1 MAASSST
8 EPQRVTFG
16 IELEFLVPYLWSD
29 EADPEADTDG
39 RQVIRLSQEDMGPGE
54 VFLTAHDRVKNILRD
69 FLRSHEIPV
78 NNNNTAQETGPP
90 CEYSIGGDS
99 SVREFGLQ
107 QYHFT
112 GVELRSPALFTEP
125 SSFTEI
131 KRVVSLLINNFR
143 LRINETTGFHVHVG
157 MGSHRLP
164 PRAVRRLSQF
174 LWCADGILSQL
185 HAPERILSQHC
196 PSIRHWSHL
205 AQGES
210 DNWRLAEKELEEL
223 RQYFDLPSP
232 SSTARDGENPA
243 EVSRRLTVLQ
253 ENGNSFPA
261 LDSRTETPR
270 PQRLPP
276 VRTNP
281 YQDEGARG
289 RYHSTR
295 KVELQHL
302 TREQFLQRGP
312 SQPRQA
318 GRPTTEPTERCT
330 SIIDGLH
337 TLCQP
342 EMHADP
348 TRAVNLLQSYNSQ
361 RFNYNL
367 IMYDFQAGDVPI
379 RIDSRVSG
387 SDWVA

>member
-131 KRVVSLLINNFR
+131 KRV
-143 LRINETTGFHVHVG
+143 
-157 MGSHRLP
+157 
-164 PRAVRRLSQF
+164 
-174 LWCADGILSQL
+174 L

-243 EVSRRLTVLQ
+243 E
-253 ENGNSFPA
+253 
-261 LDSRTETPR
+261 
-270 PQRLPP
+270 RLPP

-289 RYHSTR
+289 RYHIEFREATGSLDPSWVAAWAKTCSMI
-295 KVELQHL
+295 VEFCLEAEENAFADL
-302 TREQFLQRGP
+302 LQRLLEAELAFEDNGGEFLRYDVVDLLNDLGLRNEAGFVEQKILMGDRNVFWFPCALGNSPDDP
-312 SQPRQA
+312 SSA
-318 GRPTTEPTERCT
+318 
-330 SIIDGLH
+330 SIMV
-337 TLCQP
+337 P
-342 EMHADP
+342 
-348 TRAVNLLQSYNSQ
+348 
-361 RFNYNL
+361 
-367 IMYDFQAGDVPI
+367 AGDE
-379 RIDSRVSG
+379 D
-387 SDWVA
+387 